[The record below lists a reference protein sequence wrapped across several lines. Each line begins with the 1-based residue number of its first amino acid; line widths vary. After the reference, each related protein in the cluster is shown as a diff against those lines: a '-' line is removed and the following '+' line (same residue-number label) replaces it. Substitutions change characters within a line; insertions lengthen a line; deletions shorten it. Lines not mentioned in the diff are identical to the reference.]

1 MPQAYPIR
9 RQSVCGI
16 VAPAMSRDYTVSLW
30 LLKLGALVNFYFLAH
45 TPAPLA
51 PGVDPYLVLPAQ
63 IFFVVSFYRCL
74 FPVRYEHN
82 VVFHDSVF
90 SSIFAT
96 RLFATV
102 AEIVYIY
109 QFSHV
114 LRRLNVEQSGW
125 VDGLSW
131 LMVAAATISQGFVWA
146 AVLTWRFE
154 LYFFEE
160 LGWLLIFIANTA
172 AAANLYFTTDVH
184 GGRPAQ
190 LHTSMFVC

>member
-1 MPQAYPIR
+1 M
-9 RQSVCGI
+9 SI
-16 VAPAMSRDYTVSLW
+16 VGAAMSTDYTVFLW
-30 LLKLGALVNFYFLAH
+30 LLKLGALVNLYLLAR
-45 TPAPLA
+45 TPAPFA
-51 PGVDPYLVLPAQ
+51 PGADPLLVLPAQ
-63 IFFVVSFYRCL
+63 IFFAVSLYRCL

-109 QFSHV
+109 QFSRV
-114 LRRLNVEQSGW
+114 LRLLNVEQVGW

-131 LMVAAATISQGFVWA
+131 LMVAAATMSQAFVWM
-146 AVLTWRFE
+146 AVLTGRFE